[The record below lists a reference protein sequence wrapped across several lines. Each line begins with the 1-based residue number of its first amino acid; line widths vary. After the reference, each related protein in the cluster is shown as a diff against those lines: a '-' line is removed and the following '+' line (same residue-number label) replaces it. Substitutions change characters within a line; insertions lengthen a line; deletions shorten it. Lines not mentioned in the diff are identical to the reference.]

1 MKKNNKISEAELE
14 IMKVIWEAGEPVP
27 STDIVRRL
35 KDKCGWED
43 TTIYTMLSK
52 LVKKGVLIRDKKVVS
67 YYSASLTEQDYML
80 EQTESLVD
88 RLFAGDSSLFPCLW
102 KTGKSAGRISGNC
115 GSSGRRMMNEF
126 LLLLLSMS
134 LSGTL
139 LALLLFLLRPLLKRN
154 LSRAWMYYIWCIV
167 ALRMLLPHGRTWW
180 AVCLRIRQPPCGSY
194 PHYPHLRRIQPLPL
208 CPQTRCLTMRFPKP
222 SLRKLPDP

>member
-14 IMKVIWEAGEPVP
+14 IMKVIWEAGEPVS

-88 RLFAGDSSLFPCLW
+88 RLFAGDSRQLVSMLVENR
-102 KTGKSAGRISGNC
+102 KTAMASQKVKRTADTGSVSGKGGEESNAAGTAADSVSGFWAASFTDPEAFSGNALETALLNTWSEGRAAEAVSSVNADSADNC
-115 GSSGRRMMNEF
+115 RMAADGSASRLPTRFCRGAKGSSIRR
-126 LLLLLSMS
+126 
-134 LSGTL
+134 
-139 LALLLFLLRPLLKRN
+139 A
-154 LSRAWMYYIWCIV
+154 
-167 ALRMLLPHGRTWW
+167 
-180 AVCLRIRQPPCGSY
+180 
-194 PHYPHLRRIQPLPL
+194 
-208 CPQTRCLTMRFPKP
+208 TMHQM
-222 SLRKLPDP
+222 

>member
-27 STDIVRRL
+27 STDIVRLL

-88 RLFAGDSSLFPCLW
+88 RLFAGDSRQLVSMLVENRKISREDIRELRQLW
-102 KTGKSAGRISGNC
+102 EADD
-115 GSSGRRMMNEF
+115 E
-126 LLLLLSMS
+126 
-134 LSGTL
+134 
-139 LALLLFLLRPLLKRN
+139 
-154 LSRAWMYYIWCIV
+154 
-167 ALRMLLPHGRTWW
+167 
-180 AVCLRIRQPPCGSY
+180 
-194 PHYPHLRRIQPLPL
+194 
-208 CPQTRCLTMRFPKP
+208 
-222 SLRKLPDP
+222 

>member
-67 YYSASLTEQDYML
+67 YYSASLTEHDYML

-88 RLFAGDSSLFPCLW
+88 RLFAGDARQLVSMLVENRKIGREDIRELRQLW
-102 KTGKSAGRISGNC
+102 EADD
-115 GSSGRRMMNEF
+115 E
-126 LLLLLSMS
+126 
-134 LSGTL
+134 
-139 LALLLFLLRPLLKRN
+139 
-154 LSRAWMYYIWCIV
+154 
-167 ALRMLLPHGRTWW
+167 
-180 AVCLRIRQPPCGSY
+180 
-194 PHYPHLRRIQPLPL
+194 
-208 CPQTRCLTMRFPKP
+208 
-222 SLRKLPDP
+222 

>member
-27 STDIVRRL
+27 STDIVHRL

-88 RLFAGDSSLFPCLW
+88 RLFAGDSRSACFHAC
-102 KTGKSAGRISGNC
+102 GKQENQPGGYQ
-115 GSSGRRMMNEF
+115 
-126 LLLLLSMS
+126 
-134 LSGTL
+134 GTAA
-139 LALLLFLLRPLLKRN
+139 AL
-154 LSRAWMYYIWCIV
+154 
-167 ALRMLLPHGRTWW
+167 G
-180 AVCLRIRQPPCGSY
+180 GG
-194 PHYPHLRRIQPLPL
+194 
-208 CPQTRCLTMRFPKP
+208 
-222 SLRKLPDP
+222 

>member
-52 LVKKGVLIRDKKVVS
+52 LVKKGILIRDKKVVS

-80 EQTESLVD
+80 EQTES
-88 RLFAGDSSLFPCLW
+88 W
-102 KTGKSAGRISGNC
+102 
-115 GSSGRRMMNEF
+115 
-126 LLLLLSMS
+126 
-134 LSGTL
+134 
-139 LALLLFLLRPLLKRN
+139 
-154 LSRAWMYYIWCIV
+154 
-167 ALRMLLPHGRTWW
+167 
-180 AVCLRIRQPPCGSY
+180 
-194 PHYPHLRRIQPLPL
+194 
-208 CPQTRCLTMRFPKP
+208 
-222 SLRKLPDP
+222 

>member
-27 STDIVRRL
+27 STDIVHRL
-35 KDKCGWED
+35 KDQCGWED

-88 RLFAGDSSLFPCLW
+88 RLFAGDSRQLVSMLVENRKISREDIRELRQLW
-102 KTGKSAGRISGNC
+102 EADD
-115 GSSGRRMMNEF
+115 E
-126 LLLLLSMS
+126 
-134 LSGTL
+134 
-139 LALLLFLLRPLLKRN
+139 
-154 LSRAWMYYIWCIV
+154 
-167 ALRMLLPHGRTWW
+167 
-180 AVCLRIRQPPCGSY
+180 
-194 PHYPHLRRIQPLPL
+194 
-208 CPQTRCLTMRFPKP
+208 
-222 SLRKLPDP
+222 